1 MPEKLDRLRASQGL
15 GGALWVDPRAPQGLI
30 RVDIAHPRNQ
40 GLVKKRAFDPGAPPA
55 QGSHESV
62 VVKVGVKGIASN
74 VGDCGG
80 NPATA
85 AIVDQ
90 LINC

>member
-1 MPEKLDRLRASQGL
+1 VNPG
-15 GGALWVDPRAPQGLI
+15 APQGLI
-30 RVDIAHPRNQ
+30 RVNIAHPRDQ
-40 GLVKKRAFDPGAPPA
+40 GLIKKRAFDPGAPPA

-62 VVKVGVKGIASN
+62 VVEVGVKGIASN

-80 NPATA
+80 NPTTA

-90 LINC
+90 FIYR